1 MQTFMTESRKEFY
14 AYLLRLQVERILQA
28 YAAQRGIDP
37 NRIRLVNAEGRQYVL
52 RVSCQP
58 R

>member
-37 NRIRLVNAEGRQYVL
+37 NRIRLVNAEGRQ
-52 RVSCQP
+52 
-58 R
+58 